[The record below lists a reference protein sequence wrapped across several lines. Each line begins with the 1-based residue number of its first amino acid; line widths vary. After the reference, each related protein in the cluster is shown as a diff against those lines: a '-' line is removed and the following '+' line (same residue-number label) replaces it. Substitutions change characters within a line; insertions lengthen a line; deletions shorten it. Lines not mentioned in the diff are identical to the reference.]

1 MDWGQ
6 CMFTAPVQL
15 QALTWRK
22 HLCSQSH
29 GHGMCPSFPVP
40 QDHVFAVVS
49 SSAIPEAEVSWLP
62 QCIFWLSLEQ
72 SSCNANSCIHS
83 LPARLTILVLWVF
96 WDATRIGMPLCY
108 LKSHLWGRVRIYEM
122 LRRRFAAD
130 TGQSLSHSY
139 VLRAFLGLWGLAH
152 LTALL
157 AARSNNYLKFSG

>member
-22 HLCSQSH
+22 CLCSQSH

-40 QDHVFAVVS
+40 QDHIFAVVS

-83 LPARLTILVLWVF
+83 LPARLTILALWAFEMLHVSECPCAV
-96 WDATRIGMPLCY
+96 WNPTHEDG
-108 LKSHLWGRVRIYEM
+108 WGSEM

-157 AARSNNYLKFSG
+157 AARSSNYLKFSG

>member
-22 HLCSQSH
+22 CLCSQSH

-40 QDHVFAVVS
+40 QDHIFAVVS

-83 LPARLTILVLWVF
+83 LPARLTIIALWAF
-96 WDATRIGMPLCY
+96 
-108 LKSHLWGRVRIYEM
+108 EM
-122 LRRRFAAD
+122 LHVSECPCAVWNPTHEDGWGSMRCWGEGLLQTQGNPFLTHMFLELFWASEGLL
-130 TGQSLSHSY
+130 TSL
-139 VLRAFLGLWGLAH
+139 LC
-152 LTALL
+152 
-157 AARSNNYLKFSG
+157 